1 MGELWAELNFL
12 SIHPGLGWH
21 PQRSA
26 WGPTCASTFPS
37 LASARVG
44 SSEGVVR
51 EGQRKDSRPAQ
62 ATSSIRQFVTSSH
75 SSRLFDLSTGR
86 G

>member
-44 SSEGVVR
+44 SSEGVVGGAAER
-51 EGQRKDSRPAQ
+51 
-62 ATSSIRQFVTSSH
+62 
-75 SSRLFDLSTGR
+75 
-86 G
+86 